1 MANEHLRNLPVP
13 FFSQRQNDYI
23 WEERFISHEAAA
35 DAGKTLYDVIDN
47 GIKIS
52 MDCRSCNI
60 SSVMMIMEYF
70 GLTGVERTVGD
81 KTFITP
87 KTPKEFL
94 VRYFNREFD
103 SLFTN
108 TKKPTYG
115 VACLEDWYN
124 LERIA
129 TDIFGAECTYYGN
142 NTENINLKNVK
153 EEIAAGYPVCISIGM
168 EKKTDGTY
176 KREGHVVVVR
186 GFTKIGTTEYII
198 LNDPWGSIT
207 DDEFN
212 VYEISDKTSLGS
224 YYYGR
229 DKDSKTGGD
238 NVIVR
243 LSDFKGKLVKGT
255 PNGADTAT
263 YFHNVMTIHA
273 PLWNF
278 PDGSIDF
285 SAEEKQALIYSKI
298 RHLNGG
304 YPLNKNNVWHT
315 GVHLA
320 IDGDIHA
327 IGPGRLVAVRN
338 SSADKDI
345 YDKSFM
351 LLEHQVKIS
360 EEIKTFYSLYMHLK
374 YFDLREA
381 VKNYFCNGDKSPYS
395 WLNQLLK
402 KMLGYNLVVQRQTS
416 KTEETGLINSTYKNI
431 KLYKVNI
438 MEDGTLIKEREPV
451 EKYLGNRC
459 LINPLPIQNQK
470 IYSKFLD
477 PEKYNDDDFKK
488 NIQRPDTYIYNSDV
502 YFLLDGQIYATNKTN
517 ADFEYGKIFYK
528 QLLTTAKQLYDL
540 QKGKVVSFNEVKHS
554 NGNTVSNK
562 LESNLAEIRNMLSS
576 NLRRRFEKIDFSKG
590 LQIDINNPFLKVI
603 DLCSSVSIVCGA
615 PDELKKIQSLY
626 KKYMQEFRQ
635 TYIKEILN
643 YQNELEKKNK
653 AIVDEAKKN
662 NAGNSEESLT
672 WKKILQNRCIEILN
686 KLRIQ
691 IPADILEQETKKNGK
706 NLVQIFI
713 NEINKTEISLSARL
727 SIFENLIIWLEKVSA
742 NDVKDFIYF
751 ENTDLSVQECKNQII
766 SKDGILAQLYSIYD
780 GTFTNYLENDMEIGK
795 DEIIGNCGK
804 YESLLLDNKGN
815 ETYLTE
821 PQIHFEI
828 FSEDKN
834 IIGLEKEITDLDSD
848 ILYNP
853 EQCIENGKDVIREE
867 ADKYGKG
874 LEYLNDNT
882 LKLDELDSLYKLSNN
897 MFLNGIAINIKSQ
910 WCEKENKIKYKFY
923 NKKYRIVE
931 ETDDV
936 GELRKKRTIIE
947 YDDYFNRVIKPF
959 MWFSSNVF
967 GNNHFRNEN
976 AWFYH
981 PLCFIEK
988 LAKT

>member
-153 EEIAAGYPVCISIGM
+153 EEIASGYPVCISIGM

-198 LNDPWGSIT
+198 LNDPWGAIT

-285 SAEEKQALIYSKI
+285 SAEEKQAVIYSKI

-438 MEDGTLIKEREPV
+438 MEDGTLIKERELV

-477 PEKYNDDDFKK
+477 PEKYNDDD
-488 NIQRPDTYIYNSDV
+488 
-502 YFLLDGQIYATNKTN
+502 
-517 ADFEYGKIFYK
+517 
-528 QLLTTAKQLYDL
+528 
-540 QKGKVVSFNEVKHS
+540 
-554 NGNTVSNK
+554 
-562 LESNLAEIRNMLSS
+562 
-576 NLRRRFEKIDFSKG
+576 
-590 LQIDINNPFLKVI
+590 
-603 DLCSSVSIVCGA
+603 
-615 PDELKKIQSLY
+615 LKKIY
-626 KKYMQEFRQ
+626 KDRIHIYTIVMFIFCWTDKYMQR
-635 TYIKEILN
+635 IKQMQILN
-643 YQNELEKKNK
+643 T
-653 AIVDEAKKN
+653 AKY
-662 NAGNSEESLT
+662 
-672 WKKILQNRCIEILN
+672 
-686 KLRIQ
+686 
-691 IPADILEQETKKNGK
+691 
-706 NLVQIFI
+706 FI
-713 NEINKTEISLSARL
+713 N
-727 SIFENLIIWLEKVSA
+727 
-742 NDVKDFIYF
+742 
-751 ENTDLSVQECKNQII
+751 
-766 SKDGILAQLYSIYD
+766 
-780 GTFTNYLENDMEIGK
+780 
-795 DEIIGNCGK
+795 NC
-804 YESLLLDNKGN
+804 
-815 ETYLTE
+815 
-821 PQIHFEI
+821 
-828 FSEDKN
+828 
-834 IIGLEKEITDLDSD
+834 
-848 ILYNP
+848 
-853 EQCIENGKDVIREE
+853 
-867 ADKYGKG
+867 
-874 LEYLNDNT
+874 
-882 LKLDELDSLYKLSNN
+882 
-897 MFLNGIAINIKSQ
+897 
-910 WCEKENKIKYKFY
+910 
-923 NKKYRIVE
+923 
-931 ETDDV
+931 
-936 GELRKKRTIIE
+936 
-947 YDDYFNRVIKPF
+947 
-959 MWFSSNVF
+959 
-967 GNNHFRNEN
+967 
-976 AWFYH
+976 
-981 PLCFIEK
+981 
-988 LAKT
+988 

>member
-1 MANEHLRNLPVP
+1 MANGHLRNLPVP

-23 WEERFISHEAAA
+23 LQEKYEIE
-35 DAGKTLYDVIDN
+35 
-47 GIKIS
+47 IKDPITQKIIHKKGDLKREIS

-153 EEIAAGYPVCISIGM
+153 DEIAAGYPVCISIGM

-198 LNDPWGSIT
+198 LNDPWGAIT

-285 SAEEKQALIYSKI
+285 SAEEKQAVIYSKI

-438 MEDGTLIKEREPV
+438 MEDGTLIKERELV

-477 PEKYNDDDFKK
+477 PEKYNDDD
-488 NIQRPDTYIYNSDV
+488 
-502 YFLLDGQIYATNKTN
+502 
-517 ADFEYGKIFYK
+517 
-528 QLLTTAKQLYDL
+528 
-540 QKGKVVSFNEVKHS
+540 
-554 NGNTVSNK
+554 
-562 LESNLAEIRNMLSS
+562 
-576 NLRRRFEKIDFSKG
+576 
-590 LQIDINNPFLKVI
+590 
-603 DLCSSVSIVCGA
+603 
-615 PDELKKIQSLY
+615 LKKIY
-626 KKYMQEFRQ
+626 KDRIHIYTIVMFIFCWTDKYMQR
-635 TYIKEILN
+635 IKQMQILN
-643 YQNELEKKNK
+643 T
-653 AIVDEAKKN
+653 AKY
-662 NAGNSEESLT
+662 
-672 WKKILQNRCIEILN
+672 
-686 KLRIQ
+686 
-691 IPADILEQETKKNGK
+691 
-706 NLVQIFI
+706 FI
-713 NEINKTEISLSARL
+713 IN
-727 SIFENLIIWLEKVSA
+727 
-742 NDVKDFIYF
+742 
-751 ENTDLSVQECKNQII
+751 C
-766 SKDGILAQLYSIYD
+766 
-780 GTFTNYLENDMEIGK
+780 
-795 DEIIGNCGK
+795 
-804 YESLLLDNKGN
+804 
-815 ETYLTE
+815 
-821 PQIHFEI
+821 
-828 FSEDKN
+828 
-834 IIGLEKEITDLDSD
+834 
-848 ILYNP
+848 
-853 EQCIENGKDVIREE
+853 
-867 ADKYGKG
+867 
-874 LEYLNDNT
+874 
-882 LKLDELDSLYKLSNN
+882 
-897 MFLNGIAINIKSQ
+897 
-910 WCEKENKIKYKFY
+910 
-923 NKKYRIVE
+923 
-931 ETDDV
+931 
-936 GELRKKRTIIE
+936 
-947 YDDYFNRVIKPF
+947 
-959 MWFSSNVF
+959 
-967 GNNHFRNEN
+967 
-976 AWFYH
+976 
-981 PLCFIEK
+981 
-988 LAKT
+988 